1 MLKLQTSDTTL
12 NAGENFKI
20 ELFITGAGDINLSK
34 ILVSIPEYIVKDRR
48 VKFTSVDYSL
58 IDSNKKIFHPSLEI
72 QEEEPSFYM
81 LPSPIMYMYFG
92 AENENFSIK
101 PHIGGEMIYQ
111 LNGTNYAPYTIDFAI
126 ANNAS
131 AGDRDILISFIY
143 KYGGK
148 WYQDSK
154 TIRLHINHWYE
165 KRFWQDFLQLTILL
179 GFALTLLL
187 LLKEIW
193 SIRAWFIGAFR

>member
-1 MLKLQTSDTTL
+1 
-12 NAGENFKI
+12 
-20 ELFITGAGDINLSK
+20 
-34 ILVSIPEYIVKDRR
+34 
-48 VKFTSVDYSL
+48 
-58 IDSNKKIFHPSLEI
+58 
-72 QEEEPSFYM
+72 
-81 LPSPIMYMYFG
+81 
-92 AENENFSIK
+92 
-101 PHIGGEMIYQ
+101 MIYQ

-165 KRFWQDFLQLTILL
+165 KSFWQDFLQLTILL